1 MSRPSVGS
9 SLGPSSPKSPG
20 ATNGLGWIE
29 SSVNVQLPPGSTPGD
44 SHMFTRVSNCT
55 GKKKALCIGINYRG
69 IQPKERELDGCINDA
84 NSVAEFLTHQF
95 GFQRQNIVK
104 LTDDATDPY
113 LLPTKANIISAM
125 NWLVKDARSDDSLFF
140 HFSGHGGQ
148 AVDLE
153 GDEIDGYD
161 EVIYPV
167 DFEASGHI
175 DDDTIH
181 NLIVRP
187 LPPGC
192 RLTALFDCSHSGT
205 ALDLPYVYTSRG
217 KTKEPSRWV
226 DAGQGLLD
234 AGRSTMRGDM
244 KGVFKGFGNMFKSE
258 TRLQKKAAR
267 HAKETRTNPAD
278 IIAWAACK
286 DFEQSD
292 DVMDDGKAIGAISYA
307 FTEALKRQHQQSYQ
321 ELLNNIRELVH
332 DKCDQKPQLTSSHPI
347 IGINYRNVQHE
358 GLQGCVNDANSVAEF
373 LTHQLGFHKQDI
385 IKLTDDNTD
394 SDRLPTRANIISAM
408 NWLVK
413 DARPGDSLFFHF
425 SGHGGQTEDLEGD
438 EIDGYDEV
446 IYPIDFE
453 ENGHIDDDM
462 LHDLIVRPLPS
473 GCRLTALIDCSHAG
487 SALDLPY
494 VYTSRGRIKKPSRWT
509 DAGQGLLEAGRSSM
523 RGDMKSMLKGL
534 GSMYKSETR
543 LQKKAARHAR
553 KTRTSPADVVAWAAC
568 KDFERSDDVVD
579 DNKASGAMSY
589 AFTDALRRQPQQTYQ
604 ELLNNIRDLIHI
616 KYDQKPQLTSS
627 HPITLRMSW
636 SYMFQSPPGENTHN
650 WSIPPVS
657 HANQFGNQTQDSDSP
672 PATPPLVPGNTYSP
686 PMSPASMPLGSPR
699 NNHTRYSGQTYGW
712 QAERILDPETY
723 SQDNDTIASDA
734 WCSSPTEQQA
744 LENDIMGYFP
754 EEPVSSNAQAPTGV
768 YNQRDQY
775 STASEQSH
783 RASHLRRKKALCIGI
798 NYIGQSVELQGCIND
813 VHKIASFLTVQFGY
827 KTGNIW
833 KLTDDAVDPRCHPT
847 RENILT
853 AMRWLVEDA
862 QPTDSLFFHF
872 SGHGGQTKDL
882 DGDEADGFD
891 EVIYPSDYEN
901 VGHIIDDDMH
911 EIMVK
916 SLPLGCRLTAIFDC
930 SHSGSALDL
939 PYTYSTDGKL
949 KEHSQLVETGRGL
962 LNVGKFCARGNMS
975 GAIKGLGNVIRP
987 PTSRRARK
995 QATQRSRELRA
1006 SAADVVSWAACKD
1019 SEKSDDAIEG
1029 DEAVGAMSYA
1039 FIEALRQKPRQSY
1052 RELLSNVRTILRA
1065 KYQQK
1070 PQLSSS
1076 HPIDTNNWF
1085 IA

>member
-1 MSRPSVGS
+1 MSRPSFGS

-20 ATNGLGWIE
+20 ATNRLGWIE
-29 SSVNVQLPPGSTPGD
+29 SSVNVQLPIGSTPGD

-84 NSVAEFLTHQF
+84 NSVAEFLTQQF

-125 NWLVKDARSDDSLFF
+125 NWLVKDARPDDSLFF

-148 AVDLE
+148 VADLD
-153 GDEIDGYD
+153 GDEIDGHD

-181 NLIVRP
+181 DLIVRP

-244 KGVFKGFGNMFKSE
+244 KGMFKGFGNMFKSE

-278 IIAWAACK
+278 IVAWAACK

-292 DVMDDGKAIGAISYA
+292 DVVDDGKAIGAISYA

-321 ELLNNIRELVH
+321 ELLNNIRELVR

-347 IGINYRNVQHE
+347 IGINYRDVQHE
-358 GLQGCVNDANSVAEF
+358 ELQGCVNDANSVAEF
-373 LTHQLGFHKQDI
+373 LSYQLGFQKQNI
-385 IKLTDDNTD
+385 IKLTDDTTD
-394 SDRLPTRANIISAM
+394 PDRLPTRANIISAM

-446 IYPIDFE
+446 IYPVDFE

-462 LHDLIVRPLPS
+462 MHDLIVQPLPS

-509 DAGQGLLEAGRSSM
+509 DVGQGLLEAGRSSM
-523 RGDMKSMLKGL
+523 RGDMKSMLKGF
-534 GSMYKSETR
+534 GN
-543 LQKKAARHAR
+543 
-553 KTRTSPADVVAWAAC
+553 
-568 KDFERSDDVVD
+568 
-579 DNKASGAMSY
+579 DNKAIGAMSH

-604 ELLNNIRDLIHI
+604 ELLNNIRDLIHD
-616 KYDQKPQLTSS
+616 KYDQKPQLSSS
-627 HPITLRMSW
+627 HPILV
-636 SYMFQSPPGENTHN
+636 N
-650 WSIPPVS
+650 
-657 HANQFGNQTQDSDSP
+657 
-672 PATPPLVPGNTYSP
+672 PPLVAPKSIWSPCNATSSSWEYIFATNESRIDAPGLAKKQPYQIFR
-686 PMSPASMPLGSPR
+686 A
-699 NNHTRYSGQTYGW
+699 
-712 QAERILDPETY
+712 D
-723 SQDNDTIASDA
+723 DNDTIASDA
-734 WCSSPTEQQA
+734 WCSSPSEQQA
-744 LENDIMGYFP
+744 LVDDIMGYFP
-754 EEPVSSNAQAPTGV
+754 EEPVSNNAPPDVHNQRLHDRDQGSTAFEQSSQAPRLG
-768 YNQRDQY
+768 
-775 STASEQSH
+775 
-783 RASHLRRKKALCIGI
+783 RRKALCIGI
-798 NYIGQSVELQGCIND
+798 NYIDIGSNIELQGCIND
-813 VHKIASFLTVQFGY
+813 VHRIANFLTVQFGY
-827 KTGNIW
+827 KTENIW
-833 KLTDDAVDPRCHPT
+833 KLTDDAVDPRYRPT
-847 RENILT
+847 RENIIT
-853 AMRWLVEDA
+853 AMHWLVEDA

-891 EVIYPSDYEN
+891 EVIYPLDYEN
-901 VGHIIDDDMH
+901 VGHIVDDDMH

-916 SLPLGCRLTAIFDC
+916 PLPAGCRLTAIFDC

-962 LNVGKFCARGNMS
+962 LSVGKFCARGNMS
-975 GAIKGLGNVIRP
+975 GAIKGLGSVIRS

-995 QATQRSRELRA
+995 QATQRSRELRT

-1052 RELLSNVRTILRA
+1052 RELLNNVRTILRA